1 MFFLSHNS
9 RCLVPQRNP
18 FDGISRNLGLPI
30 GRIPIDW
37 WNFRSQPLVGGG
49 LFCRVNERIM
59 YRLGVHS
66 VQAED
71 RFTNLLFP
79 QFICETSDGG
89 TTWHLVPLHTLGN
102 FGELAALRAVVV
114 SCRLIFYRK
123 QDGRIEAFRE
133 NGLRTGLEFVF
144 VPSTCTAFLLP
155 FSDLVLPTG
164 ATAESLRSYF
174 AEGCVPDE
182 ILANL
187 APIGVS
193 AVVSAP
199 PEHSDYEVSDDGRV
213 YTFRFTPGVSSV
225 LFCRRGDTERVSIQ
239 FPRGS
244 GKSWICS
251 PRTVIGEIT
260 ITSSLISN
268 GVYQVVFRLSRA
280 PVKVEPTESGS
291 FRFIF

>member
-1 MFFLSHNS
+1 M
-9 RCLVPQRNP
+9 PQCNP

-30 GRIPIDW
+30 GRMPIDW
-37 WNFRSQPLVGGG
+37 WGFRSQLLVGGD
-49 LFCRVNERIM
+49 LFRRVDERIM
-59 YRLGVHS
+59 YCLCVHS

-71 RFTNLLFP
+71 RFANHLFP
-79 QFICETSDGG
+79 QFVCETSDGG
-89 TTWHLVPLHTLGN
+89 TTWHLVPLRTLGN

-144 VPSTCTAFLLP
+144 VPSTCTTFLLP
-155 FSDLVLPTG
+155 LSDLVLPTG
-164 ATAESLRSYF
+164 ATAESLKLYF
-174 AEGCVPDE
+174 AEGRVPDE
-182 ILANL
+182 ILARL
-187 APIGVS
+187 APIGAS
-193 AVVSAP
+193 ATASAP
-199 PEHSDYEVSDDGRV
+199 SEHSDFEVSDNGRV
-213 YTFRFTPGVSSV
+213 YTFRFTPRVSSV
-225 LFCRRGDTERVSIQ
+225 LFRRHGDTERVPIQ

-260 ITSSLISN
+260 ITSLLISN